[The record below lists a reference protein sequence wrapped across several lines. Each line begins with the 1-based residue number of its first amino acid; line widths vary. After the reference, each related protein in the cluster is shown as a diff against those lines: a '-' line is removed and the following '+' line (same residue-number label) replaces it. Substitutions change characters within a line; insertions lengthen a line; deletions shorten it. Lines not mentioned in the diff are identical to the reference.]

1 MAWNPRCSA
10 ISLASFFLLFLFADV
25 SATGFISDQIFEQH
39 HSIGRGL
46 LQVEKNCPVDFEFQ
60 NYTIITSQCKGPR
73 YLPTPCCNAF
83 KQFACPF
90 AAELNDLTNNCAS
103 TMFNYINLAGNYPP
117 GLFANECRGDKYGL
131 SCNGTTTGNSQMNNS
146 TSGAHVAYGSSLV
159 LLMVSI
165 PIFMVS

>member
-1 MAWNPRCSA
+1 MAWNARFSA

-25 SATGFISDQIFEQH
+25 SATGFISD
-39 HSIGRGL
+39 
-46 LQVEKNCPVDFEFQ
+46 CPVDFEFQ

-131 SCNGTTTGNSQMNNS
+131 SCNGTTTGNSQLNNT
-146 TSGAHVAYGSSLV
+146 TSGGHVAYGSSLV